1 MTNSKSPTEKF
12 NEIENLVKD
21 TFTND
26 QKRAILYSLLLIAKS
41 DGEYHQNER
50 LILDVTA
57 QFLNYN
63 LNDIKFLQYP
73 SLGVET
79 MYQELNTLNSKQK
92 DWYILS
98 TYGMIN
104 ADFQYKQVED
114 NFANHFFE
122 KMGISEE
129 YINKLVQYYQ

>member
-1 MTNSKSPTEKF
+1 MTNSKSLTDKF
-12 NEIENLVKD
+12 NEIENLVKN
-21 TFTND
+21 TFTDD

-41 DGEYHQNER
+41 DGEYHQNEK
-50 LILDVTA
+50 LNLDITA

-63 LNDIKFLQYP
+63 LNDFKFLQYP

-79 MYQELNTLNSKQK
+79 MYQELNALNSKQK
-92 DWYILS
+92 DWYVLS